1 MATYIS
7 ASTEELRKLTCA
19 ESCAALGAGLQGLT
33 AREAAERLKSLGAN
47 RINMRGKR
55 NEFLILLLHFRSPLI
70 IILLSAA
77 IISLAMGEAVNASI
91 IILMVMVSLVIDYFQ
106 ERDARNAAEKLRQR
120 VKFRVL
126 VLRDGIEKNIVPET
140 LVPGDVVRLS
150 SGRIVPADGIVLR
163 SQDFFVDQ
171 SSLTGESF
179 PVEKQQR
186 QHRDTDVQEAGTDNL
201 LLTGSN
207 VVTGSGDML
216 VTSTGGDTEFG
227 RIASRLSEKDEE
239 TDFAKG
245 VRAFGFLIM
254 RVTIVL
260 VMLVFLI
267 NAFRKHDWLE
277 SFMFSLAIA
286 VGMTPELL
294 PMVMTVTMARGSSH
308 MARKGA
314 VVKKLSAIPNFGSMD
329 VLCTDKTGT
338 LTEDRISMIKCVDPD
353 GEHDDELFLFAY
365 LNSHF
370 QTGIQNPLDEAILR
384 YGTAD
389 ISSYEKTEEISFD
402 FTRKRMSIVTSSPKG
417 LLLIC
422 KGAPEEVFKACRAD
436 EQVRLRA
443 QQLYE
448 SLSEEGFRVL
458 AVATGSVER
467 KDRYYRS
474 DEKDLILQGFIAFLD
489 PPKQDVDET
498 ITALRHIGVEVKIIT
513 GDNHHVTRKICQ
525 EIGLPIKGIMQ
536 GTELETLTDDGLRNR
551 VMNTTIFSRFS
562 PEQKTRVIHALKDFH
577 HSVGYLGDGINDA
590 PSLKAADV
598 GISVESATDVAKES
612 ADIILTRKDLLIL
625 KEGII
630 EGRKIFGNTM
640 KYILMGLSS
649 NFGNMLS
656 VVAATL
662 FLPFLPMLPSQI
674 LVNNFLYDAAQIT
687 IPTDHVDEGY
697 TQKPH
702 RWDLKMIYRYMLLFG
717 VVSSVFDIAT
727 FVTLYHMFAVDE
739 AQFRTGWFMESLA
752 TQILVVFV
760 IRTEQNPLTESRPGK
775 YLVISTLICLGIGWL
790 LPYTPLA
797 GPLGFSPPPLNV
809 LAVIMAWVLS
819 YLICAEFVKR
829 FIHRRSDIQ
838 SVLKG

>member
-1 MATYIS
+1 VATYIS

-384 YGTAD
+384 
-389 ISSYEKTEEISFD
+389 
-402 FTRKRMSIVTSSPKG
+402 
-417 LLLIC
+417 
-422 KGAPEEVFKACRAD
+422 
-436 EQVRLRA
+436 
-443 QQLYE
+443 
-448 SLSEEGFRVL
+448 
-458 AVATGSVER
+458 
-467 KDRYYRS
+467 
-474 DEKDLILQGFIAFLD
+474 
-489 PPKQDVDET
+489 
-498 ITALRHIGVEVKIIT
+498 
-513 GDNHHVTRKICQ
+513 
-525 EIGLPIKGIMQ
+525 
-536 GTELETLTDDGLRNR
+536 
-551 VMNTTIFSRFS
+551 
-562 PEQKTRVIHALKDFH
+562 
-577 HSVGYLGDGINDA
+577 
-590 PSLKAADV
+590 
-598 GISVESATDVAKES
+598 
-612 ADIILTRKDLLIL
+612 
-625 KEGII
+625 
-630 EGRKIFGNTM
+630 
-640 KYILMGLSS
+640 
-649 NFGNMLS
+649 
-656 VVAATL
+656 
-662 FLPFLPMLPSQI
+662 
-674 LVNNFLYDAAQIT
+674 
-687 IPTDHVDEGY
+687 
-697 TQKPH
+697 
-702 RWDLKMIYRYMLLFG
+702 
-717 VVSSVFDIAT
+717 
-727 FVTLYHMFAVDE
+727 
-739 AQFRTGWFMESLA
+739 
-752 TQILVVFV
+752 
-760 IRTEQNPLTESRPGK
+760 
-775 YLVISTLICLGIGWL
+775 
-790 LPYTPLA
+790 
-797 GPLGFSPPPLNV
+797 
-809 LAVIMAWVLS
+809 
-819 YLICAEFVKR
+819 
-829 FIHRRSDIQ
+829 
-838 SVLKG
+838 